1 MILEQYGITSFFK
14 EQKIA
19 ATSSYGRVTAV
30 FRDYYRVI
38 TENEEFLAS
47 LKRGNFYEL
56 SSTSLPTVGDVLTWE
71 GKYQPQSTTSR
82 T

>member
-1 MILEQYGITSFFK
+1 MTLEQYGFTNFFK

-38 TENEEFLAS
+38 TE
-47 LKRGNFYEL
+47 
-56 SSTSLPTVGDVLTWE
+56 
-71 GKYQPQSTTSR
+71 
-82 T
+82 

>member
-30 FRDYYRVI
+30 FRDYYR
-38 TENEEFLAS
+38 
-47 LKRGNFYEL
+47 
-56 SSTSLPTVGDVLTWE
+56 
-71 GKYQPQSTTSR
+71 
-82 T
+82 